1 MFTTSHS
8 AAFDRIP
15 NFDSMPERRIINSLH
30 LAISAALIVFAAFG
44 CNPNKGTTKVSKA
57 ASDTLSDSLLTQKL
71 EAGRYEGNTKA
82 PIWVVMISDFQCPY
96 CRVWH
101 DSTLA
106 DVRRDYVSTGRV
118 RLAYLN
124 LPLQMH
130 QHASVMATAAMCAG
144 AQDKF
149 WPFADS
155 LFAKQ
160 NTIAKSPSAEPA
172 IQTTARNV
180 NLDSAAFAHC
190 RASRVVGSVIASD
203 VRQAEQANIKATP
216 SFFVGQFVLEGAV
229 PYNMFK
235 LAIDSALVMAAQ
247 KH

>member
-1 MFTTSHS
+1 
-8 AAFDRIP
+8 
-15 NFDSMPERRIINSLH
+15 MPERRIINSLH
-30 LAISAALIVFAAFG
+30 VAIAASLLAFSAFG
-44 CNPNKGTTKVSKA
+44 CNSNKDQGTTKVAKA
-57 ASDTLSDSLLTQKL
+57 ASDTLSDSVLTEKL
-71 EAGRYEGNTKA
+71 EAGRYEGNPQA
-82 PIWVVMISDFQCPY
+82 PIWVVMVSDFQCPY
-96 CRVWH
+96 CKVWH

-106 DVRRDYVSTGRV
+106 DVRRDYVSTGRA

-144 AQDKF
+144 AQNKF

-160 NTIAKSPSAEPA
+160 STIAKSPSAEPA
-172 IQTTARNV
+172 IQTTARDV

-190 RASRVVGSVIASD
+190 RSSHVVSSVIGGD
-203 VRQAEQANIKATP
+203 VRQAEQAKIQATP

-229 PYNMFK
+229 PYNIFK
-235 LAIDSALVMAAQ
+235 RAIDSALVIAAQ
-247 KH
+247 KR